1 MGVLDPKSLVLGPF
15 LGAPRPLPNTIPKV
29 LLRDSGP
36 YPSDR
41 VSQRVSDLGVW
52 RCSDTPNC
60 VPLCYSNT
68 RARARRADPSQA
80 ENECIILDP
89 FGHIGGLKVHFRD
102 IKDAKR
108 A

>member
-41 VSQRVSDLGVW
+41 VSQRVSDWG
-52 RCSDTPNC
+52 SGG
-60 VPLCYSNT
+60 
-68 RARARRADPSQA
+68 ARNP
-80 ENECIILDP
+80 
-89 FGHIGGLKVHFRD
+89 
-102 IKDAKR
+102 
-108 A
+108 